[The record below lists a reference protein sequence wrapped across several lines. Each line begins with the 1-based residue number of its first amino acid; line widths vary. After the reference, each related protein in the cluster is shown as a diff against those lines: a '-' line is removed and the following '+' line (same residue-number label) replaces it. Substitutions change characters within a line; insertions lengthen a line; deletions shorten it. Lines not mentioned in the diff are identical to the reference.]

1 VKLDALAAWQ
11 DRLVE
16 GGALPC
22 ALTLVGHKGGAA
34 FLHGSGWRDPAARV
48 PLQADDVFRL
58 YSMTKPITSV
68 ALMLL
73 YEEGLFHLN
82 DPVHLFLGERWKARN
97 MVVFDRWRDGERG
110 RKALDYSTRACEV
123 DITVRHLLTHTAG
136 LSYGFDASGRD
147 ICVDPVYGASLMR
160 TSQEAAPA
168 LAADDVSMLRAFCD
182 SLAGLPLWFQPG
194 SHWNYSHAT
203 DVCGR
208 LIEVLSGQP
217 LDRFLRERVFEPLG
231 MRDTGFEVPA
241 QDEVRFVRNHRYL
254 PPAAPTAGV
263 DAGNALQFPHVGG
276 YEDIDARSRAAYL
289 DMSRPKFLSGG
300 GGLVGTI
307 QDYAAF
313 CAMLL
318 NGGRSRSGER
328 VIGRRTLE
336 FMTRNHLPDGKG
348 MLELAKPATQY
359 SETAKNGGSFGLGF
373 ARVESPERTGYMG
386 SVGNLAWGGAAAT
399 IFWCDPV
406 EDLYVVFFSQVVGM
420 QPANMLRAKL
430 ASFVYA
436 ALD

>member
-1 VKLDALAAWQ
+1 MRFAALAAWQ

-16 GGALPC
+16 AGALPC
-22 ALTLVGHKGGAA
+22 ALTLVGHRGQTA
-34 FLHGSGWRDPAARV
+34 FLHGCGWRDPAARV
-48 PLQADDVFRL
+48 PLQEDDLFRL
-58 YSMTKPITSV
+58 YSMTKPLTSV

-82 DPVHLFLGERWKARN
+82 DPVHHYLGERWKARN
-97 MVVFDRWRDGERG
+97 MVVFDGWRNGEQG
-110 RKALDYSTRACEV
+110 RRALDYATRACEV

-136 LSYGFDASGRD
+136 LSYGFDAGGRD
-147 ICVDPVYGASLMR
+147 IHVDPIYGAQLMR
-160 TSQEAAPA
+160 TSRAANVAP
-168 LAADDVSMLRAFCD
+168 DDVSMLRAFCD
-182 SLAGLPLWFQPG
+182 SLATLPLWYQPG

-208 LIEVLSGQP
+208 LVEVLSGKP
-217 LDRFLRERVFEPLG
+217 LDVFMRERLLEPLG
-231 MRDTGFEVPA
+231 MRDTGFDVHARDDARFVHNHRHVPA
-241 QDEVRFVRNHRYL
+241 
-254 PPAAPTAGV
+254 AASPAGV
-263 DAGNALQFPHVGG
+263 DATSALRFPHVGR

-289 DMSRPKFLSGG
+289 DITRPKFLSGG
-300 GGLVGTI
+300 GGLVGTL
-307 QDYAAF
+307 QDYGAF

-318 NGGRSRSGER
+318 DGGRNRAGER
-328 VIGRRTLE
+328 VIGRKTLE
-336 FMTRNHLPDGKG
+336 FMALNHLPEGKG

-359 SETAKNGGSFGLGF
+359 SETAKNGGAFGLGF
-373 ARVESPERTGYMG
+373 AITEKPGQVGYMG

-406 EDLYVVFFSQVVGM
+406 EQLYVVFFSQVVGM

-430 ASFVYA
+430 ASLVYG